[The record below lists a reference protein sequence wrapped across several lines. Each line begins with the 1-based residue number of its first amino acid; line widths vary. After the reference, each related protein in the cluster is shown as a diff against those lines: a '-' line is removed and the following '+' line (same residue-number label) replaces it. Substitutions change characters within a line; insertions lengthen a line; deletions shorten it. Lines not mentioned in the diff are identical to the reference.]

1 MRRRT
6 TDQAQRAERLRKA
19 NLVIKALTALN
30 ALKRRLNAAAGA
42 GGVGKS
48 TASKF
53 PNGAAPGAVAASLQ
67 SKLALAYLL
76 DEDALLAMLEQLEDA
91 LKKAAELE
99 DEESLA
105 KGWLVLYA
113 AQVLLSQA
121 GPCTESIYLAQQP
134 SLY

>member
-6 TDQAQRAERLRKA
+6 AEQAKQAERLRKA
-19 NLVIKALTALN
+19 ELVVKALTALN

-53 PNGAAPGAVAASLQ
+53 PNGSAPGAVAASLQ

-91 LKKAAELE
+91 LKKAAEIE
-99 DEESLA
+99 DVESITQ
-105 KGWLVLYA
+105 GWMALYA
-113 AQVLLSQA
+113 AQALLSQT
-121 GPCTESIYLAQQP
+121 GSFTEVVCVCFQQ
-134 SLY
+134 